1 MCSLYYRGPK
11 STKKLELYDHVAE
24 TFHFL
29 SSKYGSSLQFII
41 EGYTNRLNLS
51 PILNLS
57 PNLKQVV
64 DIPTRLKPE
73 AILDPIITTLWKY
86 YQKPVTKPP
95 INPNVNSK
103 GKPSDHLV
111 VLMKPLSSELEIQ
124 KRTYHY
130 VKTRPITQSGVDKF
144 GRWIVCHNWHVQM

>member
-1 MCSLYYRGPK
+1 M
-11 STKKLELYDHVAE
+11 
-24 TFHFL
+24 
-29 SSKYGSSLQFII
+29 
-41 EGYTNRLNLS
+41 
-51 PILNLS
+51 
-57 PNLKQVV
+57 V

-103 GKPSDHLV
+103 VKPSDHLV

-124 KRTYHY
+124 QRTYHY
-130 VKTRPITQSGVDKF
+130 VKTRPITQSGIDKF
-144 GRWIVCHNWHVQM
+144 GRWIVCHNWHELYKCENEHEKAEILQNTLMNKYYECFPVKTRKISSDDEPWVTETFRQIAKKGIL